1 MSEKIASGNVNFS
14 NGMLKPPAF
23 PLTAVR
29 YCCQETYSLATR
41 LNTALLVT
49 LLERQ
54 LVCLRI
60 LKMHVWLESIGGIG
74 HQHRY

>member
-1 MSEKIASGNVNFS
+1 MAEKIALGNVNFS

-23 PLTAVR
+23 PLTAVC
-29 YCCQETYSLATR
+29 YCGQETYSLATR

-49 LLERQ
+49 PLERQ

-60 LKMHVWLESIGGIG
+60 LKMQVWLESIGGIG
-74 HQHRY
+74 HQRRF